1 MSPRFNAP
9 NLSRGPGLSSKING
23 KFLGAVHWVGAVT
36 HGAEGSYLSYVFLFA
51 LRLRRYNGSIWAL
64 L

>member
-1 MSPRFNAP
+1 V
-9 NLSRGPGLSSKING
+9 SSQIKG

-36 HGAEGSYLSYVFLFA
+36 LGAEGSYLSYKLTFA
-51 LRLRRYNGSIWAL
+51 LCLRRDNGLIWAL